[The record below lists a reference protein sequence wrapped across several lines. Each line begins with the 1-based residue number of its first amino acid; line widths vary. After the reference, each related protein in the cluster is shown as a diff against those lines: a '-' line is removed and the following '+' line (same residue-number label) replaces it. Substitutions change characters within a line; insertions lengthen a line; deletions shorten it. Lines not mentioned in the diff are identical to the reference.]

1 MTKKGTQARSA
12 FERAIAQT
20 DYSFRIKV
28 EMNTVYLLFRLIRE
42 SNYVT
47 LLSESTVVAEQGL
60 KAIPIT
66 DTDTPE
72 KQMHGCIHQLK
83 NAYVKRAAR
92 EFFNLLKENSSVFFN
107 QNYKF

>member
-1 MTKKGTQARSA
+1 
-12 FERAIAQT
+12 
-20 DYSFRIKV
+20 
-28 EMNTVYLLFRLIRE
+28 MNTFYLLFRLIRE

-47 LLSESTVVAEQGL
+47 LLSESTVVAEHGL

-92 EFFNLLKENSSVFFN
+92 EFFRMLGDSSSVLFN
-107 QNYKF
+107 QGFGI